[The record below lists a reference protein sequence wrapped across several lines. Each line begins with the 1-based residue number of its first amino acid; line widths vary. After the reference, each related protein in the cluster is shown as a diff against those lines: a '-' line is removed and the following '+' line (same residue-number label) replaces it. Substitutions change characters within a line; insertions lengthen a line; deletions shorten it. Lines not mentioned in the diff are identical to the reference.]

1 MPDKDLALGDIRVL
15 DLSEGVPGSYCA
27 KVMAGLGA
35 HVIKVERP
43 GSGDVSRTTGP
54 FPNDEPH
61 PEKSAAFLYLNTGK
75 KSITLNLENPTGA
88 AILKRLVQDSDVLI
102 ESFPVGYMDGIGL
115 GYSDLE
121 SLNPTLVYTAI
132 SPFGQTGPYRDYKNS
147 DIVTQAMGALM
158 DTIGTP
164 DRGPLKI
171 GGNAALYTVG
181 MGAFSGTM
189 LAIYARDTQGH
200 GEFVDVS
207 AMETITVA
215 QIHSSIGYQFR
226 GTNQTRRES
235 ALLLAG
241 DGYVNPG
248 LSVGVQED
256 TWRNVCDLIGHPE
269 LADDPIFSTREGR
282 REYQEDLLAI
292 IGAWVAEQPSKE
304 EIYHQVQAL
313 RTIAGYVATVE
324 DLVKSKQFVA
334 REYFISMDHPVAGE
348 VIYPGAP
355 FTLAGEEWQHSRAP
369 LLGEHNAEVY
379 CDSLGYSRE
388 DFVKLSNLGVI

>member
-15 DLSEGVPGSYCA
+15 DVSEGVPGSYCA
-27 KVMAGLGA
+27 KIMAGLGA
-35 HVIKVERP
+35 EVIKVERP
-43 GSGDVSRTTGP
+43 GSGDVSRTMGP

-75 KSITLNLENPTGA
+75 KSITLDLENPTGA
-88 AILKRLVQDSDVLI
+88 SMFKLLVQDSDVLI
-102 ESFPVGYMDGIGL
+102 ESFPVGYMDGLGL
-115 GYSDLE
+115 GYSDLQ

-164 DRGPLKI
+164 DREPLKI

-189 LAIYARDTQGH
+189 LAIYGRDTQGH

-324 DLVKSKQFVA
+324 DLVKSRQFVA
-334 REYFISMDHPVAGE
+334 REYFTSIDHPVAGAA
-348 VIYPGAP
+348 IYPGAP
-355 FTLAGEEWQHSRAP
+355 FTLSGEEWQHSRAP
-369 LLGEHNAEVY
+369 LLGEHNAEIY
-379 CDSLGYSRE
+379 CDNLGYSRE
-388 DFVKLSNLGVI
+388 DLVRLSNLGVI